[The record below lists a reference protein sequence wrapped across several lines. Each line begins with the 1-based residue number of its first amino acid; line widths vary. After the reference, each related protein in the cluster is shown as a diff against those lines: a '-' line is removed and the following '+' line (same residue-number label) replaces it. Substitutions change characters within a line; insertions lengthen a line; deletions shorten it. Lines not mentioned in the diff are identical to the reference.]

1 MEGRLLPKYKNRY
14 QGFSM
19 DNWKKEFVIASQ
31 LKLDLIDLI
40 FNYEDYMEISL

>member
-1 MEGRLLPKYKNRY
+1 M
-14 QGFSM
+14 
-19 DNWKKEFVIASQ
+19 KKEFVIASQ